1 MSGVWKGPGCT
12 VPMVLLVP
20 FQFKWLKPNILQ
32 VPQAAEAW
40 VWCPIHDCGRH
51 KKKIQPQGMW
61 GLDLAFDTCHH
72 HHLSQALRPA
82 PPWISGVH
90 AVL

>member
-40 VWCPIHDCGRH
+40 VWCPIHDCGFLMTQRGTSL
-51 KKKIQPQGMW
+51 P
-61 GLDLAFDTCHH
+61 LR
-72 HHLSQALRPA
+72 ALKEA
-82 PPWISGVH
+82 
-90 AVL
+90 